1 MRSKTMS
8 EFDSVEDVA
17 DKIKENLNSNSN
29 SNKKK
34 ISVIYA
40 FNGTGKTRL
49 SNEFIKLDEENEL
62 TNNKVLCYNAF
73 LEDLFKWDN
82 EQCILFFD
90 SNSWESK
97 LIGDEGLESK
107 IIDNFQ
113 TILNTKI
120 EPSFNLKTGEITF
133 YFPSDNDRTNIKIS
147 SGEESMFIWSVFYTI
162 LETAIDELNISEESY
177 RSTNLFNELEYVI
190 IDDPVSSI
198 DDTKLITQA
207 IELIKLIKLDGKNS
221 LKFLVTTHHAL
232 FYNIFFNSFGR
243 DGKFKS
249 YPYILSKKETKL
261 KLEKQKND
269 SPFGYHLLIK
279 DEIKKAID
287 SGNIQKYHFNL
298 FRSLLEKTANFL
310 GYNNWYDCITG
321 DKKQE
326 ITKIV
331 NLYSHSKLV
340 EMEYKELSD
349 ESKDL
354 FKTTFNNFIRDY
366 NWKV

>member
-73 LEDLFKWDN
+73 LEDLFKWD
-82 EQCILFFD
+82 
-90 SNSWESK
+90 
-97 LIGDEGLESK
+97 
-107 IIDNFQ
+107 
-113 TILNTKI
+113 
-120 EPSFNLKTGEITF
+120 
-133 YFPSDNDRTNIKIS
+133 
-147 SGEESMFIWSVFYTI
+147 
-162 LETAIDELNISEESY
+162 
-177 RSTNLFNELEYVI
+177 
-190 IDDPVSSI
+190 
-198 DDTKLITQA
+198 
-207 IELIKLIKLDGKNS
+207 
-221 LKFLVTTHHAL
+221 
-232 FYNIFFNSFGR
+232 
-243 DGKFKS
+243 
-249 YPYILSKKETKL
+249 
-261 KLEKQKND
+261 
-269 SPFGYHLLIK
+269 
-279 DEIKKAID
+279 
-287 SGNIQKYHFNL
+287 
-298 FRSLLEKTANFL
+298 
-310 GYNNWYDCITG
+310 
-321 DKKQE
+321 KKQE

-354 FKTTFNNFIRDY
+354 FKTTFNNFIKDY